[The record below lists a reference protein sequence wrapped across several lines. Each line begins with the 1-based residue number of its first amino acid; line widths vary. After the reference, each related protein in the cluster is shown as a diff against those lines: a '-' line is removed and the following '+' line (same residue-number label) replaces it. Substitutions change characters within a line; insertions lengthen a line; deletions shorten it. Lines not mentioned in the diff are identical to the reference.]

1 MSEYQYYEFQTID
14 RPLTER
20 ERAEIGELSSRVA
33 LTPTQAVFTYQF
45 GDFRGDPENVLARY
59 FDAMLYLA
67 NWGTRQLL
75 FRFPKSLIDLK
86 QVEPYCVE
94 DSVEFKSSGHTVIL
108 DIRFD
113 KEEGIGW
120 VEGEGLLSSLI
131 ELRDDILR
139 QDYRALYLAWL
150 KAISL
155 GDMDEETEEPPVP
168 PGLRTLSSAL
178 RAFIDLFEIDP
189 HLVSAAAQSS
199 GEEKPISEE
208 ALLEAISKLSPEER
222 DDYLLRLVRGEPH
235 LSAEM
240 NVRLRES
247 IAQPERESKPRRTI
261 AQLLADAAQARERE
275 RRKREREAEAKR
287 IKAIEALARREEQAW
302 KEVDALIQKSNAKG
316 YQEAIRLLSDLR
328 DVAAHRHTET
338 MFQKRLNWI
347 HQQYRS
353 RHALMDRLR
362 RAGLNPQDE

>member
-14 RPLTER
+14 RPLTEH

-45 GDFRGDPENVLARY
+45 GDFRGDPEKVLARY

-67 NWGTRQLL
+67 NWGIRQLL
-75 FRFPKSLIDLK
+75 FRFPKTLIDLRR
-86 QVEPYCVE
+86 VESYCVE
-94 DSVEFKSSGHTVIL
+94 DSVEFKSSGRYVIL

-120 VEGEGLLSSLI
+120 VEGEGKLSSLI

-139 QDYRALYLAWL
+139 RDYRAVYLAWL

-155 GDMDEETEEPPVP
+155 GDMDEEAKEPPVP
-168 PGLRTLSSAL
+168 DGLRVLSPAL
-178 RAFIDLFEIDP
+178 RAFVDLFEIDR

-199 GEEKPISEE
+199 GEENLVSEE
-208 ALLEAISKLSPEER
+208 ALREALGRLLPEER
-222 DDYLLRLVRGEPH
+222 DDYLLRLARGEPH
-235 LSAEM
+235 LSIEISAK
-240 NVRLRES
+240 LRG
-247 IAQPERESKPRRTI
+247 IAGAPGREPAPRRTVS
-261 AQLLADAAQARERE
+261 QLLADAAQERERE

-287 IKAIEALARREEQAW
+287 LKATEALARREERAW
-302 KEVDALIQKSNAKG
+302 QEVDALIQKSNAKG
-316 YQEAIRLLSDLR
+316 YQEAVQLLSDLR
-328 DVAAHRHTET
+328 DVAAYRRTEAT
-338 MFQKRLNWI
+338 FQRRLNEI
-347 HQQYRS
+347 YQQYKS

-362 RAGLNPQDE
+362 RAGLNQQDE

>member
-20 ERAEIGELSSRVA
+20 ERTEISEISSRVA
-33 LTPTQAVFTYQF
+33 LTPSQAVFTYQF
-45 GDFRGDPENVLARY
+45 GDFRGDPEKVLARY
-59 FDAMLYLA
+59 FDAMIYLA
-67 NWGTRQLL
+67 NWGTKQLM
-75 FRFPKSLIDLK
+75 FRFPRTLIDLK

-94 DSVEFKSSGHTVIL
+94 DSVEFRLSGHYVIL

-139 QDYRALYLAWL
+139 QDYRALYLARL
-150 KAISL
+150 KAISP

-199 GEEKPISEE
+199 GEEESASEE
-208 ALLEAISKLSPEER
+208 ALRQAIGRLSPEER
-222 DDYLLRLVRGEPH
+222 DEYLLRLARGGPY
-235 LSAEM
+235 LSAEF
-240 NVRLRES
+240 NARLRE
-247 IAQPERESKPRRTI
+247 IVVKPRREPKTRRTVS
-261 AQLLADAAQARERE
+261 QLLADAAQKGERE

-287 IKAIEALARREEQAW
+287 VKAIEALARREEQAW
-302 KEVDALIQKSNAKG
+302 QEVDTLIQKSNAKG
-316 YQEAIRLLSDLR
+316 YQEAVQLLSNLR
-328 DVAAHRHTET
+328 EVAAHRHTEAI
-338 MFQKRLNWI
+338 FQKRLNQI
-347 HQQYRS
+347 YQQYRS
-353 RHALMDRLR
+353 RHTLMDRLR
-362 RAGLNPQDE
+362 RAGLTQ

>member
-20 ERAEIGELSSRVA
+20 ERAAISELSSRVA

-45 GDFRGDPENVLARY
+45 GDFRGDPEKVLARY

-67 NWGTRQLL
+67 NWGTKQLM
-75 FRFPKSLIDLK
+75 FRFPKTLIDLK

-94 DSVEFKSSGHTVIL
+94 DSVEFKSLGDHVIL
-108 DIRFD
+108 DIRLD
-113 KEEGIGW
+113 EEEGIGW

-155 GDMDEETEEPPVP
+155 GDIDEETEEPPVP
-168 PGLRTLSSAL
+168 PGLRTSSSAL
-178 RAFIDLFEIDP
+178 RAFIDLFEIDS
-189 HLVSAAAQSS
+189 HLVSAAAQTS
-199 GEEKPISEE
+199 GEEKTVSEE
-208 ALLEAISKLSPEER
+208 TLREALDRLSPEER
-222 DDYLLRLVRGEPH
+222 DDYLLRLARGEPH
-235 LSAEM
+235 LSAEI
-240 NVRLRES
+240 NARLRES
-247 IAQPERESKPRRTI
+247 IAQPERESTPRRTI
-261 AQLLADAAQARERE
+261 AQLLADAAQERDRE
-275 RRKREREAEAKR
+275 RRKRERDAEAKR

-302 KEVDALIQKSNAKG
+302 QEVDALIQKSNAKG
-316 YQEAIRLLSDLR
+316 YQQAVQLLSDLR
-328 DVAAHRHTET
+328 GVAAHRHTEAT
-338 MFQKRLNWI
+338 FQKRLNRI
-347 HQQYRS
+347 HQQYKS

-362 RAGLNPQDE
+362 RAGLNQQEA